1 MIIDYEY
8 YSSHGGNKIPQNEFN
23 KYSLLTSSIIESY
36 IMNRSYTG
44 YENLV
49 KNTAFLI
56 IDLVYDRENLK
67 TYERS
72 IALGS
77 SNNVSSEKVGDYSIN
92 YSTYGTGDIKN
103 VLLSYNEEIEGII
116 FDNLAWTGLLSRSIG
131 VIR

>member
-23 KYSLLTSSIIESY
+23 KYSLLTSGIIKSN
-36 IMNRSYTG
+36 IMNRDYIG
-44 YENLV
+44 YENVV

-56 IDLVYDRENLK
+56 IDLVYDKEQVK
-67 TYERS
+67 TYERN

-77 SNNVSSEKVGDYSIN
+77 SNSVTSEKVGEYSIN
-92 YSTYGTGDIKN
+92 YQTYNTGEMSN
-103 VLLSYNEEIEGII
+103 VIISYDKEIEGII
-116 FDNLAWTGLLSRSIG
+116 NDNLAWTGLLSSAIG